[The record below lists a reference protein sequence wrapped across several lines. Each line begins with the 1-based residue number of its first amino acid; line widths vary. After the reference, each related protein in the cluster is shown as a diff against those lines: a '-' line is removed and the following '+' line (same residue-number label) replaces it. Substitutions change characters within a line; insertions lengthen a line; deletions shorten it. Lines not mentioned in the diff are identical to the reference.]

1 MDLSLAISFVGMAVA
16 IGGVIVSAA
25 KYQEK
30 VDTSVKR
37 FAEVNQELTK
47 INEKYDS
54 LRDAMSQER
63 NANTEKFTRMET
75 TMGHILEYVK
85 DIKEQLRQNK

>member
-30 VDTSVKR
+30 VDTSVAR
-37 FAEVNQELTK
+37 FKEVNQELTK

-54 LRDAMSQER
+54 LRDAMSLER
-63 NANTEKFTRMET
+63 NANTEKFTRMES
-75 TMGHILEYVK
+75 TMAHILEYVK